1 MIAVD
6 GVSVRVPGF
15 TLQPATFTVPAGAL
29 GIVTGPTGAGK
40 STLLEAIAGVRRRV
54 AGTVT
59 LHGRDVTALPPEQR
73 SVGLVYQ
80 AGLLFP
86 HLDVRANVAYG
97 ACDDAL
103 VRELVALLHVEP
115 LLQKPVAT
123 LSGGE
128 RQLVALARALAHAPR
143 TLLLDEPFAAMD
155 AALRDDVR
163 AAVLQW
169 AAARQV
175 TTLLVTHDAGEA
187 AREASVRVRIAEGRV
202 TVA

>member
-6 GVSVRVPGF
+6 GVSVRVAGF
-15 TLQPATFTVPAGAL
+15 TLHPATFTVPAGAL

-40 STLLEAIAGVRRRV
+40 STLLEAIAGVRRMTG
-54 AGTVT
+54 GTVR
-59 LHGRDVTALPPEQR
+59 LDARDVTTLAPEQR

-103 VRELVALLHVEP
+103 VHELLALLQVTP

-128 RQLVALARALAHAPR
+128 RQLVALARAMARAPR
-143 TLLLDEPFAAMD
+143 VLLLDEPFAAMD
-155 AALRDDVR
+155 GALRDAVR
-163 AAVLQW
+163 MAVLQW
-169 AAARQV
+169 AAVRGV
-175 TTLLVTHDAGEA
+175 TTLLVTHDAAESALPA
-187 AREASVRVRIAEGRV
+187 AVRLHVAGGRV
-202 TVA
+202 TGA